1 MDVLLQLPLQS
12 LSYLLWFV
20 PILVLL
26 SLLQS
31 PSVVV
36 SPFGLF
42 IIETKNMTGWI
53 FGSEKQAEWTQ
64 KIFRKHSRFQ
74 NPLRQNHKHVK
85 AVEEL
90 LNVSPD
96 TLHSIVAFVGSAEPK
111 TEMPPNVFFDGGMT
125 AYIQSFRQV
134 VFTMQQVEELFIE
147 LYVKAIPSTRGS
159 RKRHLE
165 GLRRRFGGN
174 PISPPTRKSRS

>member
-1 MDVLLQLPLQS
+1 MDVILQLPLQN

-31 PSVVV
+31 PTV
-36 SPFGLF
+36 
-42 IIETKNMTGWI
+42 KGWI

-74 NPLRQNHKHVK
+74 NPLRQNFKHLK

-90 LNVSPD
+90 LKVSPD

-111 TEMPPNVFFDGGMT
+111 TEMPPNVFFGGGMT
-125 AYIQSFRQV
+125 AYIQSFKQV
-134 VFTMQQVEELFIE
+134 VFTMEQVEEHFVA
-147 LYVKAIPSTRGS
+147 LYAKAVPSTRGS
-159 RKRHLE
+159 RKRHVE
-165 GLRRRFGGN
+165 GLRRRFGEADKYPGKV
-174 PISPPTRKSRS
+174 RKPG